1 MSVLV
6 ELEKD
11 QLDCLEILAK
21 NKSKD
26 VGHIIAEIVEE
37 YLDDLEDE
45 YFTKLAD
52 ERYADILSG
61 KEEFISYEEIKKKYD
76 L

>member
-26 VGHIIAEIVEE
+26 VGHIIAEIVDE
-37 YLDDLEDE
+37 YLEELEDE